1 MAFLLSRCLGLVTP
15 DPGAAMA
22 FYVSTFGMEP
32 VGEET
37 IELNAGPLTFFIDP
51 GKTRPMVFELI
62 TDDLADARLAVRSFG
77 FEELVWRG
85 PDQSCLIRDPFGLVL
100 NVYEDRSLFTPMD
113 LEPPDD
119 GYFKACIGALSPA
132 PCDLAEFY
140 SQVLDAPYS
149 RLPGGSYIV
158 DSGPVR
164 LRFRRGVSTTPMV
177 WLKPDAPVDQFGL
190 AGCMVTDAGVMT
202 DPYGVNWC
210 TETMVPAPRAA
221 VCPL

>member
-1 MAFLLSRCLGLVTP
+1 MAFLMSRCLGLVTP

-32 VGEET
+32 IGDET
-37 IELNAGPLTFFIDP
+37 IELQAGPLNLFIDP
-51 GKTRPMVFELI
+51 GKSRPMVFELI
-62 TDDLADARLAVRSFG
+62 TDDLADARAAVRTMG

-85 PDQSCLIRDPFGLVL
+85 PDQSCLVRDPFGLVL
-100 NVYEDRSLFTPMD
+100 NIHEDRALFLPLD
-113 LEPPDD
+113 LEASDD
-119 GYFKACIGALSPA
+119 QYFKPCVGALTPA

-140 SQVLDAPYS
+140 SRVLDAPYS

-158 DSGPVR
+158 DSGPIR
-164 LRFRRGVSTTPMV
+164 LRFRRGISTTPMV
-177 WLKPDAPVDQFGL
+177 WLKSDAPVEQFGL

-202 DPYGVNWC
+202 DPYGVHWC
-210 TETMVPAPRAA
+210 TETITAAPLAA